1 MSLEKTGRTL
11 LFALFVV
18 MLVAGAGM
26 AVKVSVPY
34 IRKVSP
40 SLADTL
46 QAI

>member
-1 MSLEKTGRTL
+1 MSIEKVGRTL
-11 LFALFVV
+11 LFVIFLL
-18 MLVAGAGM
+18 MLIAGAGM

>member
-1 MSLEKTGRTL
+1 MSIEKTGRTL
-11 LFALFVV
+11 LFAVAIVL
-18 MLVAGAGM
+18 LVAGAGM

>member
-1 MSLEKTGRTL
+1 MSIEKVGRTL
-11 LFALFVV
+11 LFVIFL
-18 MLVAGAGM
+18 LLLIAGAGM